1 MLSDFI
7 LLVINKCESLSILLD
22 SKKNWSNFQNIL
34 QSVYYLHVFT
44 FI

>member
-7 LLVINKCESLSILLD
+7 LLVINKCESLSILLIRRKIGVI
-22 SKKNWSNFQNIL
+22 SKNIL
-34 QSVYYLHVFT
+34 QSVYYLNVFT